1 MVLKKVCN
9 GYLNGPLPQTR
20 SDLEK
25 ALREIQKS
33 TDAFCQLIYRFDAD
47 YLAKVQP
54 TFDMLGQM
62 ITVILKEGKDENARK
77 ALQTLKNCKSFA
89 LYWKSLIKR

>member
-1 MVLKKVCN
+1 MEKIMQQYKVNEVSDMVQKKVCD

-20 SDLEK
+20 SELEK

-33 TDAFCQLIYRFDAD
+33 TDVFCQLIYRFDVD

-54 TFDMLGQM
+54 TFDMLSQM
-62 ITVILKEGKDENARK
+62 ITVILKEGKD
-77 ALQTLKNCKSFA
+77 
-89 LYWKSLIKR
+89 